1 MAASVYL
8 DAQERTQDLFT
19 LKWTLRAAGVQVGS
33 AWHDADTADSGTH
46 QSHVS
51 PERLRKLQDCD
62 LLVVIAP
69 ANESIRPEFAIFI
82 GLALGWGMKVIWKG
96 IPPPEFASLEGVCC
110 AATLEEAL
118 QKILSIA
125 PPVRSPRD
133 RRLAA
138 A

>member
-19 LKWTLRAAGVQVGS
+19 LKWTLRAAGVHVGS
-33 AWHDADTADSGTH
+33 VWHDVDTPAVGAH
-46 QSHVS
+46 QDRLS
-51 PERLRKLQDCD
+51 PEHLRELQSCD

-69 ANESIRPEFAIFI
+69 ANEPIRPEFAIFI
-82 GLALGWGMKVIWKG
+82 GLALGSGMKVIWKG

-118 QKILSIA
+118 QKILATA
-125 PPVRSPRD
+125 PSARLPAGHH
-133 RRLAA
+133 LAA